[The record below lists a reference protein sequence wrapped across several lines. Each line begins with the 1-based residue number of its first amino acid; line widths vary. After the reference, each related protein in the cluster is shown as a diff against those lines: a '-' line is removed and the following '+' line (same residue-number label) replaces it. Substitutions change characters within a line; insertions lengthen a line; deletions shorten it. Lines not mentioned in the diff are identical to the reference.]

1 MYKRVNFEPMDKHLS
16 ESIRGKLEEAE
27 ALIMQLPA
35 GRIRSIALTKLE
47 DTMLRG
53 CDEKRK
59 RNKGLKG
66 AYIWKTSRSGS
77 AIC

>member
-35 GRIRSIALTKLE
+35 GRNRSIALTKVGRYNASCE
-47 DTMLRG
+47 P
-53 CDEKRK
+53 
-59 RNKGLKG
+59 RNL
-66 AYIWKTSRSGS
+66 
-77 AIC
+77 

>member
-35 GRIRSIALTKLE
+35 GRNRRSIALTKLE
-47 DTMLRG
+47 DTMLRANLAIS
-53 CDEKRK
+53 D
-59 RNKGLKG
+59 
-66 AYIWKTSRSGS
+66 AVATRSES
-77 AIC
+77 ETKD

>member
-35 GRIRSIALTKLE
+35 GRKEVSP
-47 DTMLRG
+47 
-53 CDEKRK
+53 
-59 RNKGLKG
+59 
-66 AYIWKTSRSGS
+66 
-77 AIC
+77 